1 MNKKPLR
8 LLILEDNPDDAEL
21 MVLELEKEGYIV
33 AWEIVETEEDFK
45 KSLQRP
51 LDLILADYK
60 LPSMNALDALE
71 IVKKIAPLVPLVVI
85 SGTIGE
91 EFAVECIKAGATDY
105 VLKDKLF
112 RLGPVVKRAL
122 KESKEYRKHMQ
133 VDIKLRKS
141 YQKLQ
146 STMQDIIRTIAKMV
160 EIKDPY
166 TAGHQYR
173 VSQLATLIAKE
184 LKFTTES
191 LEGIRVAA
199 LVHDI
204 GKISIPA
211 EILSKPSKLNQ
222 IEYSLIKDHCK
233 IGYDILKNIN
243 FPWPVAKII
252 LQHHERIN
260 GSGYPQGLT
269 DDEILLEAK
278 IMGVA
283 DVVEAM
289 SSYRPYRP
297 ALGIDEALKE
307 ISQKKGIFYENEVVN
322 ICLKLFREKNFSFK

>member
-1 MNKKPLR
+1 MRCLLKDKRKIMNKKPLR

-122 KESKEYRKHMQ
+122 KESKEYRNHMQ

-146 STMQDIIRTIAKMV
+146 STMQDIIRTMV
-160 EIKDPY
+160 TDSVTGRGIPTNQGRKSGSGHCQGQVPY
-166 TAGHQYR
+166 
-173 VSQLATLIAKE
+173 
-184 LKFTTES
+184 
-191 LEGIRVAA
+191 
-199 LVHDI
+199 
-204 GKISIPA
+204 GKIC
-211 EILSKPSKLNQ
+211 L
-222 IEYSLIKDHCK
+222 
-233 IGYDILKNIN
+233 
-243 FPWPVAKII
+243 
-252 LQHHERIN
+252 
-260 GSGYPQGLT
+260 LT
-269 DDEILLEAK
+269 PI
-278 IMGVA
+278 
-283 DVVEAM
+283 
-289 SSYRPYRP
+289 R
-297 ALGIDEALKE
+297 E
-307 ISQKKGIFYENEVVN
+307 ISNMSK
-322 ICLKLFREKNFSFK
+322 FRRDFSLTRSQMAVQ